1 MAKKGKKGKK
11 KVKKSLSP
19 EEQKKELVSA
29 LVAKCEMTEEE
40 VLKAYDE
47 FHEKNK
53 KGVIGKE
60 EFVRSRKVV
69 FSVNIFVFCINW
81 DVFRTA

>member
-1 MAKKGKKGKK
+1 MAKKGKKGNK

-60 EFVRSRKVV
+60 EFVSSRKVTIL
-69 FSVNIFVFCINW
+69 NFCFGAN
-81 DVFRTA
+81 